1 MGASPV
7 VSSTP
12 LLQKEGY
19 KVVGVIVLDVVE
31 GEQVPMLRGF
41 YLSFVRHRRRG
52 FTIDEEYPL
61 PAPHEIQVG
70 RRRNTMAVC
79 MD

>member
-12 LLQKEGY
+12 ILQKDGY

-31 GEQVPMLRGF
+31 GEPVLSGDRG
-41 YLSFVRHRRRG
+41 LG
-52 FTIDEEYPL
+52 
-61 PAPHEIQVG
+61 
-70 RRRNTMAVC
+70 
-79 MD
+79 

>member
-19 KVVGVIVLDVVE
+19 KVVGVIILDVVE
-31 GEQVPMLRGF
+31 GDLDSSVCRAL
-41 YLSFVRHRRRG
+41 LTLIRHRRWG
-52 FTIDEEYPL
+52 FAIDEEHPL
-61 PAPHEIQVG
+61 PTSIEI
-70 RRRNTMAVC
+70 
-79 MD
+79 

>member
-7 VSSTP
+7 VSSTS

-31 GEQVPMLRGF
+31 GKQIP
-41 YLSFVRHRRRG
+41 VRKRH
-52 FTIDEEYPL
+52 D
-61 PAPHEIQVG
+61 
-70 RRRNTMAVC
+70 
-79 MD
+79 